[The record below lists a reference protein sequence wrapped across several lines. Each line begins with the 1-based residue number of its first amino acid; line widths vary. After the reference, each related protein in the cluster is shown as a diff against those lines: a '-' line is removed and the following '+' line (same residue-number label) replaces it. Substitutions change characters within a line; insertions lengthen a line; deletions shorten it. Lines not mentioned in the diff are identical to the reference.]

1 MGIANASQPHTLPS
15 PTSQRKSQSLSKSV
29 SVPTH
34 GRQKRC
40 SKLKDKMA
48 EKINTE
54 RLTRGIVNCRCSAY
68 SSGTARIKS
77 SCNMIGKCF
86 EIGN

>member
-1 MGIANASQPHTLPS
+1 MT
-15 PTSQRKSQSLSKSV
+15 
-29 SVPTH
+29 
-34 GRQKRC
+34 
-40 SKLKDKMA
+40 
-48 EKINTE
+48 EEINTE

-77 SCNMIGKCF
+77 SRNLIGKCF